1 MFPKP
6 IFNFIAMIIISFRTC
21 NDSFGFFFQFVLK
34 HDKFKSIREV
44 PKYPMA
50 LCPSNEGKTYYTDI
64 YIEILMHPTRNIR
77 NFSKINVH
85 HIPVYM
91 H

>member
-1 MFPKP
+1 ML
-6 IFNFIAMIIISFRTC
+6 NCIAIIIITFSTC
-21 NDSFGFFFQFVLK
+21 NDLFRIFFFQFVLK

-44 PKYPMA
+44 PNYPMA